1 MVMQIKLIVVVAN
14 ESGDPGQKVLGHLL
28 FFTCFCM
35 EFTANLRYTLI
46 NKALTRFL
54 PHPTL
59 PWTKLRSLAY
69 AKYVKSVWLV
79 TTNTVQGGGG
89 STWITFSSPETQ
101 SVSNVLTRIIV
112 TYKSSVNRGI
122 GVVALPSV
130 VFYIAVRT
138 VQGLIVPQ
146 PALAW
151 LRHQSRRLSQGRDPR
166 PQHPQVTEASLGAP
180 QEVLSYFAS
189 LVRLLYLLVFV

>member
-1 MVMQIKLIVVVAN
+1 MQIKLIVVVVAN

-101 SVSNVLTRIIV
+101 SVSNVLTRIVV
-112 TYKSSVNRGI
+112 TYKLSVNRGI
-122 GVVALPSV
+122 GVVALPNV

-138 VQGLIVPQ
+138 VQGLMP
-146 PALAW
+146 W
-151 LRHQSRRLSQGRDPR
+151 LGFDTNQGDSVKAEIPDPSIPRLQK
-166 PQHPQVTEASLGAP
+166 QV
-180 QEVLSYFAS
+180 
-189 LVRLLYLLVFV
+189 

>member
-1 MVMQIKLIVVVAN
+1 MLLIKTNQRHYLQ
-14 ESGDPGQKVLGHLL
+14 SWPKGFGTP
-28 FFTCFCM
+28 FFTCFSM
-35 EFTANLRYTLI
+35 EFTAKLRHTLI
-46 NKALTRFL
+46 NTNKIFF
-54 PHPTL
+54 HP

-79 TTNTVQGGGG
+79 TTNSVQRGGG

-101 SVSNVLTRIIV
+101 SVSNVLTRIVV
-112 TYKSSVNRGI
+112 TYKLSVNRGI

-151 LRHQSRRLSQGRDPR
+151 FRHQSRRLSQGRDPS

-180 QEVLSYFAS
+180 QVVLSYFAS

>member
-1 MVMQIKLIVVVAN
+1 MVMQIKLIVVVVAN

-46 NKALTRFL
+46 NTALIRSL
-54 PHPTL
+54 PP
-59 PWTKLRSLAY
+59 PPRTKLRFLAY

-101 SVSNVLTRIIV
+101 SVSNVLTRIVV
-112 TYKSSVNRGI
+112 TYKLSVNRGI

-180 QEVLSYFAS
+180 QVVLSYFAS